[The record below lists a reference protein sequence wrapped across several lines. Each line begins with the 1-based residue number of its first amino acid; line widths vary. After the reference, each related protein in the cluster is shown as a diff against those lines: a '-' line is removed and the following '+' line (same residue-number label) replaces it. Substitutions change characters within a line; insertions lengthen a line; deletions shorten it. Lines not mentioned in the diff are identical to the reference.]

1 MIRLENINKSFGSKA
16 VLCGFSA
23 NFEQGKRYCI
33 MGASGGGKTTLLNI
47 ILGLQKADSG
57 TVSGV
62 PEHIAAVFQE
72 DRLCEPYSA
81 LANVLAVTGSTVP
94 EAEII
99 ALLGALG
106 LEGNERIAVNKLS
119 GGMRRRVALAR
130 ALLAKSELI
139 ILDEAFKG
147 LDDATRERVISV
159 LCEYSAGKT
168 LILATH
174 DLRDAVSLGAEV
186 IEL

>member
-1 MIRLENINKSFGSKA
+1 VIILDRICKAFGDKT
-16 VLCGFSA
+16 VLNSFSA
-23 NFEQGKRYCI
+23 ELRQGSRYCI

-47 ILGLQKADSG
+47 ILGLQRADSG

-62 PEHIAAVFQE
+62 PQNIAAVFQE

-81 LANVLAVTGSTVP
+81 VANVLAVTGKTV
-94 EAEII
+94 AEQDII

-106 LEGNERIAVNKLS
+106 LQGSEHTPVKNLS

-130 ALLAKSELI
+130 ALLAKSELL

-147 LDDATRERVISV
+147 LDDSTRERVIAV
-159 LCEYSAGKT
+159 LLEYSKGKT
-168 LILATH
+168 VILATH
-174 DLRDAVSLGAEV
+174 DLRDAEALSAEV
-186 IEL
+186 LYI

>member
-33 MGASGGGKTTLLNI
+33 MGTSGGGKTTLLNI

-57 TVSGV
+57 SITGL
-62 PEHIAAVFQE
+62 PENISAVFQE

-81 LANVLAVTGSTVP
+81 VANVQAVTGRSVP
-94 EAEII
+94 EEEII
-99 ALLGALG
+99 SLLNDLG
-106 LEGNERIAVNKLS
+106 LGGSERMPVCKLS

-174 DLRDAVSLGAEV
+174 DLRDAQSLSAKV
-186 IEL
+186 LNI

>member
-1 MIRLENINKSFGSKA
+1 MIILDSITKSFGERE
-16 VLCGFSA
+16 VLKGFSA
-23 NFEQGKRYCI
+23 TLEKGNRYCI

-57 TVSGV
+57 RITGL
-62 PEHIAAVFQE
+62 PEHISAVFQE

-81 LANVLAVTGSTVP
+81 IANVQAVTGKSVP
-94 EAEII
+94 EEKII
-99 ALLGALG
+99 SLLNDLG
-106 LEGNERIAVNKLS
+106 LGGSERMPVCKLS

-130 ALLAKSELI
+130 ALLAESELI
-139 ILDEAFKG
+139 VLDEAFKG

-174 DLRDAVSLGAEV
+174 DLRDAQSLSAKV
-186 IEL
+186 LNI